1 MIDTKLVAET
11 LRSPEHNVSANWPL
25 IETALS
31 SLGISSRLSLIAAL
45 GTIRVECPSFAP
57 STEKYN
63 GDPAV
68 YFARYDGR
76 KDLGNNEPGDGY
88 RFRGRG
94 YIQITGRAN
103 YHKYSRAAGV
113 DLVNNPDAALD
124 PHVSAT
130 IFANFFH
137 DQKIAEAAEQE
148 NWLLVR
154 KLVNGGVNGYTDFST
169 YVFKLKA
176 VLPQAAA

>member
-11 LRSPEHNVSANWPL
+11 LGAPEHNMSANWPL

-57 STEKYN
+57 SAEKYN
-63 GDPAV
+63 GDPTV

-124 PHVSAT
+124 PHVSAN

-137 DQKIAEAAEQE
+137 DQHIVEAAEQE
-148 NWLLVR
+148 DWLHVR
-154 KLVNGGVNGYTDFST
+154 RLVNGGLNGFNDFISFVN
-169 YVFKLKA
+169 KLKTVVTA
-176 VLPQAAA
+176 